1 MTGTMMTPTKSDL
14 VTSALFDFAGYL
26 TVLPVIEVGDTAD
39 ATSLLERLSQF
50 LANRNLSASSEVQ
63 LPIENWQ
70 EFLD

>member
-14 VTSALFDFAGYL
+14 VAAALFDFAGYL
-26 TVLPVIEVGDTAD
+26 NVLPVIEVGDTAD

-50 LANRNLSASSEVQ
+50 LADRNLSASSEVQ

>member
-1 MTGTMMTPTKSDL
+1 MC
-14 VTSALFDFAGYL
+14 F
-26 TVLPVIEVGDTAD
+26 PVEIAAVYNCS

-50 LANRNLSASSEVQ
+50 LADRNLNAANEVQ